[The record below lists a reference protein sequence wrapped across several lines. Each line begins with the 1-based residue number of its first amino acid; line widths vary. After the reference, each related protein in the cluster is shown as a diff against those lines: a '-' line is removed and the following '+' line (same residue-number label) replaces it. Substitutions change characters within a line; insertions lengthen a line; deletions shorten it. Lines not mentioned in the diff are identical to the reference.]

1 MKLENYFDEF
11 RNKTIGIDS
20 YFDSPFG
27 KKKIVYADW
36 TASGRAYK
44 DIELKLYNDI
54 VQCIGNTHTE
64 TSFTG
69 SVMTLSYHKALQ
81 VIKNHVNADKND
93 VIISQF
99 SGMTG
104 VVNKLQRILG
114 LKVHE
119 KHRDFII
126 TQNIEKPIIF
136 ITHMEHHSNQTSWL
150 ETIADVEIIKP
161 NSDGLV
167 DLEDFSCLLDK
178 YKDRTL
184 KIAAVTSCSNVTGVC
199 TPYYQIAEMIHK
211 EGGYCFVDFAASA
224 PYINIDMHPENKLQS
239 LDAIYFS
246 PHKFL
251 GGPGSTGIL
260 IFNKELYHNTVPDQ
274 PGGGTVK
281 WTNPWGGH
289 SYLDDIQSREDGG
302 TPAFLQTIRAALA
315 INLKEK
321 MSVEK
326 IQARENEILKQI
338 WERLLKIDGLQIL
351 SANNTKRLGI
361 ISFCIKGLHYN
372 LAVKLLNDRF
382 GIQVRGG
389 CSCAGTYGHYL
400 LNIDKN
406 YSNSVAIKI
415 NEGDLTEKMG
425 WVRLSIHPIM
435 TDATIDYIC
444 SAIEQICEYYEE
456 WKQDYTYNNHT
467 NEFYYKGED
476 KYTHN
481 LTESWFQL

>member
-1 MKLENYFDEF
+1 
-11 RNKTIGIDS
+11 
-20 YFDSPFG
+20 
-27 KKKIVYADW
+27 
-36 TASGRAYK
+36 
-44 DIELKLYNDI
+44 
-54 VQCIGNTHTE
+54 
-64 TSFTG
+64 
-69 SVMTLSYHKALQ
+69 
-81 VIKNHVNADKND
+81 
-93 VIISQF
+93 
-99 SGMTG
+99 
-104 VVNKLQRILG
+104 
-114 LKVHE
+114 
-119 KHRDFII
+119 
-126 TQNIEKPIIF
+126 
-136 ITHMEHHSNQTSWL
+136 MEHHSNQTSWL

-361 ISFCIKGLHYN
+361 ISCCIKGLHYN